1 MISGTIALQ
10 SSRIDGNYGIIELL
24 IYMEW
29 LYIPLLLIGSAL
41 FSGLNLGIMSL
52 SPQDL
57 KRKAR
62 HGNADARRIYPIR
75 KTGNQLL
82 TTVLLGNVAVNAVLS
97 VFLGSV
103 LTGVVATTLATI
115 LIFVFGEIL
124 PQAIFA
130 RHAMRISSTL
140 VPVIKFFM
148 FITWPI
154 AKPVSFVI
162 DKFLGDEAPHKF
174 SKGEIMSFISEQ
186 EDLQE
191 SPIDEDEERIVHGA
205 LRFSNTTV
213 NEIMTP
219 RSVVVSVEL
228 DEELTIKR
236 LNELRESGHSRF
248 PVIGPDGADDVD
260 GILYLRDLI
269 GRDYKKV
276 SDIFD
281 DEILRVNP
289 KDRLDKVLNLI
300 LLNKLHM
307 CIVQNE
313 FGEWRGV
320 VTLEDIMEEVLQA
333 EVLDETDTVEDM
345 RKLAIQQARD

>member
-1 MISGTIALQ
+1 MVLSTVI
-10 SSRIDGNYGIIELL
+10 
-24 IYMEW
+24 MEW
-29 LYIPLLLIGSAL
+29 LLIPLLLVGSAL

-62 HGNADARRIYPIR
+62 HGNVAARRIYPVR
-75 KTGNQLL
+75 KSGNQLL

-115 LIFVFGEIL
+115 LIFLFGEIL
-124 PQAIFA
+124 PQALFA
-130 RHAMRISSTL
+130 RHAMKISSAL

-154 AKPVSFVI
+154 AKPVSYVI
-162 DKFLGDEAPHKF
+162 DKFLGEEAPHKF
-174 SKGEIMSFISEQ
+174 SKGEIISFISEQ
-186 EDLQE
+186 EDLIE

-219 RSVVVSVEL
+219 RSVVMSVEL
-228 DEELTIKR
+228 DEELSVNR

-248 PVIGPDGADDVD
+248 PVIGPDGTDDID
-260 GILYLRDLI
+260 GILYLRDLV
-269 GRDYKKV
+269 GCDYKLV
-276 SDIFD
+276 SDICD
-281 DEILRVNP
+281 DDILRVNP

-300 LLNKLHM
+300 LQHKLHM

-320 VTLEDIMEEVLQA
+320 VTLEDIMEEVLQM
-333 EVLDETDTVEDM
+333 EIVDEDDRVEDM
-345 RKLAIQQARD
+345 RLLARQQAKD

>member
-1 MISGTIALQ
+1 M
-10 SSRIDGNYGIIELL
+10 
-24 IYMEW
+24 
-29 LYIPLLLIGSAL
+29 GSAL

-62 HGNADARRIYPIR
+62 HGNVAARRIYPIR

-82 TTVLLGNVAVNAVLS
+82 TTVLLGNVAVNAILS
-97 VFLGSV
+97 IFLGSV
-103 LTGVVATTLATI
+103 LSGFIAMTLATV
-115 LIFVFGEIL
+115 LIFIFGEIL

-130 RHAMRISSTL
+130 RHAMRISAAL
-140 VPVIKFFM
+140 VPVIKVFM
-148 FITWPI
+148 FIFYPI
-154 AKPVSFVI
+154 AKPVSSVI
-162 DKFLGDEAPHKF
+162 DHFLGEEAPHKF
-174 SKGEIMSFISEQ
+174 SKGEIISFISEQ
-186 EDLQE
+186 EDLHE

-205 LRFSNTTV
+205 LRFSNITV

-228 DEELTIKR
+228 QEELNTKR

-260 GILYLRDLI
+260 GILYLRDLV
-269 GRDYKKV
+269 GCDYKKV

-281 DEILRVNP
+281 EDILRVNP
-289 KDRLDKVLNLI
+289 RDRLDKVLNLI
-300 LLNKLHM
+300 LQNKLHM

-320 VTLEDIMEEVLQA
+320 VTLEDIMEKVLQV
-333 EVLDETDTVEDM
+333 EIVDEDDRVEDM
-345 RKLAIQQARD
+345 RLLARQQARD